1 MERMQGKP
9 TASDAVLSDG
19 HRWGRAV
26 LGGVAGATQKLQ
38 YGTLAER
45 QAALVEVA
53 SYGEMAP
60 ILRAAQEDGAWLVR
74 RDAYWLLP
82 SPMRAVSHPYQEL
95 AWRCTLNLHTPDT
108 VPVTD
113 YVSSMAVGGDW
124 LAVSTTR
131 NTQLWHLPHQRR
143 RHVLPVSGAVALATD
158 GNTLFSGSGC
168 YDGTLTAWRNLGD
181 RPEPFEIGT
190 ARGAELDG
198 LALSNDGG
206 LLATVSSYHRRL
218 RVWQWRDRRLVY
230 AGEGQGP
237 LAVNGSYLLTGGR
250 HIAVRKLGCGTL
262 LRTIADGHQDWRA
275 LAVSPNGQWL
285 VLGGHD
291 GLLEVRSLLSG
302 HIVHRLTPPV
312 PAPITA
318 LSISPEGQ
326 VLVSGDYWGGIHFW
340 HLKTG
345 NWLRTLPPY
354 PDGISALTFNTAGD
368 TLLVGV
374 LRRARIDLWSA

>member
-9 TASDAVLSDG
+9 AVGDAVMSDG
-19 HRWGRAV
+19 YARGRAV
-26 LGGVAGATQKLQ
+26 LGGPAGASQRLR

-45 QAALVEVA
+45 RAALVEVA
-53 SYGEMAP
+53 GYGDLAP
-60 ILRAAQEDGAWLVR
+60 ILRAAQEDEAWLVR

-82 SPMRAVSHPYQEL
+82 APTAAIAHPYQQL

-113 YVSSMAVGGDW
+113 YVSSLAVGGDW

-131 NTQLWHLPHQRR
+131 NTQLWHLPHQQR
-143 RHVLPVSGAVALATD
+143 RHLLPVSGAVALTAD
-158 GNTLFSGSGC
+158 GSTLFSGSGC
-168 YDGTLTAWRNLGD
+168 YDGTLIAWRNLGD
-181 RPEPFEIGT
+181 RPEPLEIGT

-198 LALSNDGG
+198 LALSSDGG

-262 LRTIADGHQDWRA
+262 LRTIAEGSQDWRA

-285 VLGGHD
+285 ALGGHD

-326 VLVSGDYWGGIHFW
+326 ILVSGDYGGNVHFW

-345 NWLRTLPPY
+345 TWLRTLPPY
-354 PDGISALTFNTAGD
+354 PDGISALTFNPAGD